1 VKRAP
6 IQIQTRGKAGL
17 KFLALALC
25 AVSLGGCD
33 IGYIAHGAYA
43 EARLL
48 WNRRPI
54 TQVLQRGD
62 LKPDIRNKLEM
73 VLKVRSFAKDQLGEN
88 VGGSYKSVTPVEQWA
103 ITWVLMAAEPDQL
116 KPYTWCFPI
125 VGSVPYKG
133 YFSKSAAMAAEES
146 MEAQGYDTFV
156 RPAVAFSSLG
166 YFNDPLLSNLLELN
180 HVVLAGVIIHELF
193 HRTYFLAS
201 NVMFDESSA
210 NYVGSRGAVEFFKY
224 LEGPDSEDAAAA
236 RGVVQSDLRFGDF
249 LKHEESKLEALYHS
263 GRPRAEILKQR
274 TALFHEIQ
282 SDYAKLRPQ
291 LSGLDRF
298 DLDKIKLN
306 NAILINYQL
315 YFHRLEDFA
324 ALDAMHECNLRETI
338 ASIINLAKSRPD
350 DPFAA
355 LHLAVQSAPLRH
367 LPDCIG
373 AKALP
378 AEAERARR

>member
-1 VKRAP
+1 VKRVAARNRARAK
-6 IQIQTRGKAGL
+6 IAL
-17 KFLALALC
+17 NLLALFLC
-25 AVSLGGCD
+25 AISFCGCD
-33 IGYIAHGAYA
+33 ISYIAHGAYA

-54 TQVLQRGD
+54 EEVLEKPD
-62 LKPDIRNKLEM
+62 LKPEIRKNLEM
-73 VLKVRSFAKDQLGEN
+73 VLEVRRFAKDQLGEN
-88 VGGSYKSVTPVEQWA
+88 VGGSYQTVTPVEQWA
-103 ITWVLMAAEPDQL
+103 ITWVLMAAEPNQL

-133 YFSKSAAMAAEES
+133 YFSRSAALAAAQS

-210 NYVGSRGAVEFFKY
+210 NYVGSRGAVEFFDHAQ
-224 LEGPDSEDAAAA
+224 GPDSEDAAAA
-236 RGVVQSDLRFGDF
+236 RGVVQSDLLFGEF
-249 LKHEESKLEALYHS
+249 MKNEEAKLKALYDS
-263 GRPRAEILKQR
+263 GKPRAEILKQR
-274 TALFHEIQ
+274 VVVFHEIQ
-282 SDYAKLRPQ
+282 ADYTRLKPR

-306 NAILINYQL
+306 NAVLINYQL
-315 YFHRLEDFA
+315 YFHQLQDFA
-324 ALDAMHECNLRETI
+324 ALDAMHQCNLRQTI
-338 ASIINLAKSRPD
+338 TSIINLAKGSPD

-355 LHLAVQSAPLRH
+355 IHRAAQAVPVEN
-367 LPDCIG
+367 LPDCVG
-373 AKALP
+373 PKAP
-378 AEAERARR
+378 SEAQRARR